1 MIRVLNR
8 KGLHIEDWCQQRD
21 VDATGKIQKCLFLS
35 MLRSIGL
42 PFNIK
47 DINEIVLRYAI
58 QPECEVMNY
67 DMFLSDAGLQF
78 RDSEKT
84 ERDLIGDID
93 GSIQSDLGSYI
104 RVLFDVKAM
113 LVDTVESLG
122 RQADD
127 IYSMFARWDSDGS
140 GTITVTQFLRV
151 LVRLHVDLT
160 DQDQDFLV
168 ELLDTTSMG
177 RIDFGSL
184 LDYCFTGITGSAA
197 ATQGNKSPQ
206 YFIVSPDEV
215 SCEGNQST
223 VHSIFY

>member
-1 MIRVLNR
+1 
-8 KGLHIEDWCQQRD
+8 
-21 VDATGKIQKCLFLS
+21 
-35 MLRSIGL
+35 MLRGIGL

-58 QPECEVMNY
+58 QPECEIINY

-78 RDSEKT
+78 KDSEKT
-84 ERDLIGDID
+84 ERDLIGDVD
-93 GSIQSDLGSYI
+93 GSIQSDLGFYT
-104 RVLFDVKAM
+104 RVLFDVKTM
-113 LVDTVESLG
+113 LVETVENLG

-177 RIDFGSL
+177 RINFRSL
-184 LDYCFTGITGSAA
+184 LDYCFTGISGSVTG
-197 ATQGNKSPQ
+197 TPGNKSPQ

-215 SCEGNQST
+215 SCEGN
-223 VHSIFY
+223 